1 MAVPPWQHAERP
13 LVAVT
18 TSEVRAASRTAI
30 SQGDPPRRE
39 MVLGLAYLE
48 AIERAGGVP
57 LVVPPLCSPQA
68 LDALLDRVDGLCLS
82 GGPDLHPA
90 AYGEEPH
97 PLLGPTERHL
107 DSLPVLAICR
117 GAQVLNVARG
127 GTLAQDLPEEVG
139 NVVSH
144 RQSAPTEQPTHPV
157 DISPDC
163 VLAGALGAGTIEVNS
178 FHHQAVRRLGFG
190 LVATARAPD
199 GVIEAF
205 ESVDEPFVV
214 AVQWHAEG
222 LVGGPPHAA
231 LFEAFLAACRVG
243 SRVTA

>member
-1 MAVPPWQHAERP
+1 
-13 LVAVT
+13 
-18 TSEVRAASRTAI
+18 
-30 SQGDPPRRE
+30 

-107 DSLPVLAICR
+107 DSFELDLARGADDRSLPMLAICR

-127 GTLAQDLPEEVG
+127 GTLAQDLPDEVG

-144 RQSAPTEQPTHPV
+144 RQSAPTEQPTHAV

-243 SRVTA
+243 SQVTA